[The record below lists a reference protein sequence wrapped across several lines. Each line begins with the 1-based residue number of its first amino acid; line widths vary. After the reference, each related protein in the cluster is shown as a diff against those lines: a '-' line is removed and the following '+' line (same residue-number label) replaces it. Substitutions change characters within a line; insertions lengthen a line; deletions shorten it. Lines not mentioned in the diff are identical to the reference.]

1 LLKLVE
7 KPKPESL
14 TCQRMPDWHLP
25 AVKINSPEITLG
37 VRFVCDKCGLIGK
50 PEWGVLQDL
59 PGLAAMAESSFA
71 ADFEGSQP
79 HCPWLM
85 GEDSAVPNAGEERR
99 AETSPREV
107 DYFAGRYSDFG

>member
-14 TCQRMPDWHLP
+14 MCQRMPDWHLP

-37 VRFVCDKCGLIGK
+37 VRFVCDRCALIGK
-50 PEWGVLQDL
+50 PEWGALQDL
-59 PGLAAMAESSFA
+59 PGLATMAESSFA
-71 ADFEGSQP
+71 ADFEGSQE

-85 GEDSAVPNAGEERR
+85 GKDAAVTNSVDERP
-99 AETSPREV
+99 AEAAPRE
-107 DYFAGRYSDFG
+107 DDFFARRYSTFG